1 MTTSESPWRTALGRD
16 SDALGAEDWLE
27 TNDWIDSLRDVARRR
42 GPERVSRL
50 LQTLQIEAQRSGIR
64 LPVTSQT
71 PYVNTIPIE
80 RQPPYPGDLDI
91 ERRIKSIIRWN
102 AMAMVVEANQNNH
115 GIGGHIST
123 YASAA
128 TLHEVGFNHF
138 FRGQDHPCG
147 GDLIYFQGH
156 SAPGIYARGY
166 VEGRLAPAQL
176 HKFRQEL
183 SGGLSSYPH
192 PWLMDDYWQFPTV
205 SMGLGPIQAIYQA
218 RFIRYLENRSLLEPS
233 DRKVWCFLGD
243 GETDEP
249 ETLGS
254 IALASREE
262 LDNLIFVVNC
272 NLQRLDGPVRGNGQI
287 IQELEA
293 VFRGVGWNVIK
304 VIWGSEW
311 DQLLARDDQGLLVQ
325 RMGEVVDGEYQ
336 KYTVAGGGYIRRH
349 FWGVDPR
356 LLRMV
361 DDISDDE
368 LWRMRLGG
376 HDPLKVHAAY
386 RAAVDHRGA
395 PTVILAR
402 TIKGYGL
409 GEAGEGRN
417 ITHQQKELNEQ
428 ELMQFRDRFAIPLS
442 DDEVVGAPLYRP
454 ARGSREAGYVAARK
468 QALGG
473 HVPERRSPR
482 SHLSAPPDETFSEF
496 HEGTGGREASTTMG
510 LVRMLSR
517 LMRDPEIGEH
527 IVPIVP
533 DESRT
538 FGMEG
543 MFREFG
549 IYASTGQLYEPVD
562 SDRLLFY
569 KESRDGQ
576 ILEEGITEAGAMSS
590 FIAGGTAYST
600 LKTPM
605 IPFFLF
611 YSMFGLQRIGDL
623 AYAAGDARARGFLI
637 GATAGRTTLN
647 GEGLQH
653 QDGHSH
659 LLASTIPN
667 LIAYDPAYAYE
678 IAVIVQEGIRR
689 MHDQDESVFY
699 YVTVENEAYVQPPM
713 PEPDRH
719 SDSSD
724 SVREGILRG
733 IYPLTPCETPQ
744 VRLLGSGPI
753 LNEVRRARQIL
764 QDEYDIGADVW
775 SVTSFT
781 ELRREALQTDR
792 WNRLHPLEEPRRS
805 WLEASLGESDAPIV
819 AASDYTA
826 SLPDLI
832 GRWLPGPLTALGT
845 DGYGRSDTR
854 AALRDFF
861 EVDAHH
867 VVWSALS
874 ALGRR
879 GEIDGGVLLSARER
893 LGIDPERP
901 DPMLR

>member
-1 MTTSESPWRTALGRD
+1 MALGREIEP
-16 SDALGAEDWLE
+16 SGSEDWLE

-80 RQPPYPGDLDI
+80 RQPPYPGDLAL

-128 TLHEVGFNHF
+128 TLYEVGFNHF

-147 GDLIYFQGH
+147 GDLVYFQGH

-166 VEGRLAPAQL
+166 VEGRLAPDQL
-176 HKFRQEL
+176 HKFRREL
-183 SGGLSSYPH
+183 SGGLPSYPH

-218 RFIRYLENRSLLEPS
+218 RFIRYLENRDLLEPT

-262 LDNLIFVVNC
+262 LDNLVFVVNC

-336 KYTVAGGGYIRRH
+336 KYTVAGGGYVRNH

-386 RAAVDHRGA
+386 RAAIDHRGA

-454 ARGSREAGYVAARK
+454 SRDSREATYISTRK
-468 QALGG
+468 EALGG

-482 SHLSAPPDETFSEF
+482 SNLTAPPDETFSEF
-496 HEGTGGREASTTMG
+496 LEGTGDREASTTMG
-510 LVRMLSR
+510 IVRMLSR
-517 LMRDPEIGEH
+517 LMRDRELGER

-549 IYASTGQLYEPVD
+549 IYASAGQLYEPVD

-590 FIAGGTAYST
+590 FIAGGMSYSSLQVPT
-600 LKTPM
+600 
-605 IPFFLF
+605 IPFFIF
-611 YSMFGLQRIGDL
+611 YSMFGLQRFGDL
-623 AYAAGDARARGFLI
+623 AYAAGDSRARGFLI

-667 LIAYDPAYAYE
+667 LIAYDPAYADE
-678 IAVIVQEGIRR
+678 IAVIVQDGIRR
-689 MHDQDESVFY
+689 MHDEDESIFY
-699 YVTVENEAYVQPPM
+699 YITVENEPYIQPPM
-713 PEPDRH
+713 PE
-719 SDSSD
+719 SEV
-724 SVREGILRG
+724 VREGILRG
-733 IYPLTPCETPQ
+733 IYPLVPSEAPQ

-753 LNEVRRARQIL
+753 LNEVRAAQQIL
-764 QDEYDIGADVW
+764 RDDFDIRADVW
-775 SVTSFT
+775 SVTSYT
-781 ELRREALQTDR
+781 ELRREALHTDR
-792 WNRLHPLEEPRRS
+792 WNRFHPLEEPRRC
-805 WLEASLGESDAPIV
+805 WLETSLGQSDAPIV

-826 SLPDLI
+826 SLPDLVA
-832 GRWLPGPLTALGT
+832 RWLPGPLTALGT
-845 DGYGRSDTR
+845 DGFGRSDTR
-854 AALRDFF
+854 EALRDFF
-861 EVDAHH
+861 EVDANHI
-867 VVWSALS
+867 VWSALS
-874 ALGRR
+874 TLNRR
-879 GEIDGGVLLSARER
+879 DEIDGDTLLKARDE
-893 LGIDPERP
+893 LGIDPNRP
-901 DPMLR
+901 DPMMS

>member
-1 MTTSESPWRTALGRD
+1 MTTSESPWQAALAAA
-16 SDALGAEDWLE
+16 SDASGADDWLE

-71 PYVNTIPIE
+71 PYVNSIPIE
-80 RQPPYPGDLDI
+80 RQPAYPGDLEI

-128 TLHEVGFNHF
+128 TLYEVGFNHF
-138 FRGQDHPCG
+138 FRGQDHPSG

-156 SAPGIYARGY
+156 SAPGMYARSY
-166 VEGRLAPAQL
+166 VEGRLSPDQL
-176 HKFRQEL
+176 HKFRREL
-183 SGGLSSYPH
+183 SGGLPSYPH
-192 PWLMDDYWQFPTV
+192 PWLMDDYWQFATV

-218 RFIRYLENRSLLEPS
+218 RMIRYLENRDLLEPT

-249 ETLGS
+249 ESLGS

-304 VIWGSEW
+304 VVWGSEW

-336 KYTVAGGGYIRRH
+336 KYTVAGGSYIRKH

-386 RAAVDHRGA
+386 HAATNHRGA

-417 ITHQQKELNEQ
+417 ITHQQKELNER

-442 DDEVVGAPLYRP
+442 DAEVVGAPLYRP
-454 ARGSREAGYVAARK
+454 GRDSREANYISARK
-468 QALGG
+468 SILGG
-473 HVPERRSPR
+473 HVPERRAIK
-482 SHLSAPPDETFSEF
+482 SHLTAPPDETFSEF
-496 HEGTGGREASTTMG
+496 HEGTGEREASTTMG
-510 LVRMLSR
+510 IVRMLSR
-517 LMRDPEIGEH
+517 LMRDRELGEH

-590 FIAGGTAYST
+590 FIAAGMAYSS
-600 LKTPM
+600 LKAPM
-605 IPFFLF
+605 IPFFIF
-611 YSMFGLQRIGDL
+611 YSMFGLQRFGDL
-623 AYAAGDARARGFLI
+623 AYAAGDSRARGFLI

-678 IAVIVQEGIRR
+678 IAVIVQDGIRR
-689 MHDQDESVFY
+689 MHNEDESIFY
-699 YVTVENEAYVQPPM
+699 YITVENEAYVQPPM
-713 PEPDRH
+713 PE
-719 SDSSD
+719 SEL
-724 SVREGILRG
+724 VREGILRG
-733 IYPLTPCETPQ
+733 IYPLSHCESPQ
-744 VRLLGSGPI
+744 IRLFGSGPI
-753 LNEVRRARQIL
+753 LQEVRRAQQML
-764 QDEYDIGADVW
+764 QDDYHVRADVW
-775 SVTSFT
+775 SVTSYT
-781 ELRREALQTDR
+781 ELRREALDIDR
-792 WNRLHPLEEPRRS
+792 WNRLHPFEEPRQS
-805 WLEASLGESDAPIV
+805 WLETSLHGSDAPII
-819 AASDYTA
+819 AATDYLS
-826 SLPDLI
+826 SLPDLVS
-832 GRWLPGPLTALGT
+832 RWLPGPLTALGT
-845 DGYGRSDTR
+845 DGFGRSDTR
-854 AALRDFF
+854 EALRDFY
-861 EVDAHH
+861 EVDANH

-874 ALGRR
+874 ALARR
-879 GEIDGGVLLSARER
+879 DEIDGDVLLSAQQR
-893 LGIDPERP
+893 LGIDPNRA
-901 DPMLR
+901 DPMMH

>member
-1 MTTSESPWRTALGRD
+1 MALGREIEP
-16 SDALGAEDWLE
+16 SGSEDWLE

-80 RQPPYPGDLDI
+80 RQPPYPGDLAL

-128 TLHEVGFNHF
+128 TLYEVGFNHF

-147 GDLIYFQGH
+147 GDLVYFQGH

-166 VEGRLAPAQL
+166 VEGRLAPDQL
-176 HKFRQEL
+176 HKFRREL
-183 SGGLSSYPH
+183 SGGLPSYPH

-218 RFIRYLENRSLLEPS
+218 RFIRYLENRDLLEPT

-262 LDNLIFVVNC
+262 LDNLVFVVNC

-336 KYTVAGGGYIRRH
+336 KYTVAGGGYVRNH

-386 RAAVDHRGA
+386 RAAIDHRGA

-454 ARGSREAGYVAARK
+454 SRDSREATYISTRK
-468 QALGG
+468 EALGG

-482 SHLSAPPDETFSEF
+482 SNLTAPPDETFSEF
-496 HEGTGGREASTTMG
+496 LEGTGDREASTTMG
-510 LVRMLSR
+510 IVRMLSR
-517 LMRDPEIGEH
+517 LMRDRELGER

-549 IYASTGQLYEPVD
+549 IYASAGQLYEPVD

-590 FIAGGTAYST
+590 FIAGGMSYSSLQVPT
-600 LKTPM
+600 
-605 IPFFLF
+605 IPFFIF
-611 YSMFGLQRIGDL
+611 YSMFGLQRFGDL
-623 AYAAGDARARGFLI
+623 AYAAGDSRARGFLI

-678 IAVIVQEGIRR
+678 IAVIVQDGIRR
-689 MHDQDESVFY
+689 MHDEDESIFY
-699 YVTVENEAYVQPPM
+699 YITVENEPYIQPPM
-713 PEPDRH
+713 PE
-719 SDSSD
+719 SEV
-724 SVREGILRG
+724 VREGILRG
-733 IYPLTPCETPQ
+733 IYPLVPSEAPQ

-753 LNEVRRARQIL
+753 LNEVRAAQQIL
-764 QDEYDIGADVW
+764 RDDFDIRADVW
-775 SVTSFT
+775 SVTSYT
-781 ELRREALQTDR
+781 ELRREALHTDR
-792 WNRLHPLEEPRRS
+792 WNRFHPLEEPRRC
-805 WLEASLGESDAPIV
+805 WLETSLGQSDAPIV

-826 SLPDLI
+826 SLPDLVA
-832 GRWLPGPLTALGT
+832 RWLPGPLTALGT
-845 DGYGRSDTR
+845 DGFGRSDTR
-854 AALRDFF
+854 EALRDFF
-861 EVDAHH
+861 EVDANHI
-867 VVWSALS
+867 VWSALS
-874 ALGRR
+874 TLNRR
-879 GEIDGGVLLSARER
+879 DEIDGDTLLKARDE
-893 LGIDPERP
+893 LGIDPNRP
-901 DPMLR
+901 DPMMS

>member
-1 MTTSESPWRTALGRD
+1 MTTSAARWRSELSAGD
-16 SDALGAEDWLE
+16 GAGQDDWLE
-27 TNDWIDSLRDVARRR
+27 TQDWIESLRDVTRRR

-50 LQTLQIEAQRSGIR
+50 LQALQIEAQRAGIR

-71 PYVNTIPIE
+71 PYVNSIAVE
-80 RQPPYPGDLDI
+80 KQPRYPGDLSL

-102 AMAMVVEANQNNH
+102 AMAMVVEANMNSH

-128 TLHEVGFNHF
+128 TLHEVGFTHF
-138 FRGQDHPCG
+138 WRGPDHPCG
-147 GDLIYFQGH
+147 GDLVYFQGH
-156 SAPGIYARGY
+156 SAPGIYARAY
-166 VEGRLAPAQL
+166 VQGRFDAPRL
-176 HKFRQEL
+176 HAYRREL
-183 SGGLSSYPH
+183 NGGLPSYPH
-192 PWLMDDYWQFPTV
+192 PWLLEDFWQFATV

-218 RFIRYLENRSLLEPS
+218 RFLRYLENRGLIAKT

-249 ETLGS
+249 EALGS
-254 IALASREE
+254 IALASREQ

-311 DQLLARDDQGLLVQ
+311 DQLLARDEHGLLVR

-336 KYTVAGGGYIRRH
+336 KYTAAGGAYIREN
-349 FWGVDPR
+349 FWSVDPR
-356 LLRMV
+356 LLSMV
-361 DDISDDE
+361 ENMSDDQ
-368 LWRMRLGG
+368 LWRMRMGG
-376 HDPLKVHAAY
+376 HDPEKVHAAY
-386 RAAVDHRGA
+386 AAAAAHKGA

-417 ITHQQKELNEQ
+417 ITHQQKELNER
-428 ELMQFRDRFAIPLS
+428 ELMQFRDRFDIPLS
-442 DDEVVGAPLYRP
+442 DEEVIGRPLYRP
-454 ARGSREAGYVAARK
+454 APESAEAQYIR
-468 QALGG
+468 QRTEALGG
-473 HVPERRSPR
+473 PVPQRRAAPSR
-482 SHLSAPPDETFSEF
+482 LTAPPDETFAEF
-496 HEGTGGREASTTMG
+496 HAGTGEREASTTMAF
-510 LVRMLSR
+510 VRMLSR
-517 LMRDPEIGEH
+517 LMRDRELGARV
-527 IVPIVP
+527 VPIVP

-549 IYASTGQLYEPVD
+549 IYAHAGQLYEPVD
-562 SDRLLFY
+562 SGSLMFY

-590 FIAGGTAYST
+590 FLAAGASYST
-600 LKTPM
+600 LNAPM
-605 IPFFLF
+605 IPFFIF

-623 AYAAGDARARGFLI
+623 AYAAGDSRSRGFLI

-678 IAVIVQEGIRR
+678 VAVIVQDGIRR
-689 MHDQDESVFY
+689 MHEENEDVFF
-699 YVTVENEAYVQPPM
+699 YVTVENETYRQPQM
-713 PEPDRH
+713 PEDE
-719 SDSSD
+719 

-733 IYPLTPCETPQ
+733 IYRFAPAPDEEEPI

-753 LNEVRRARQIL
+753 LNEARRARQIL
-764 QDEYDIGADVW
+764 IDDFGVPADVW
-775 SVTSFT
+775 SATSYT
-781 ELRREALQTDR
+781 ELRRDAQRQER
-792 WNRLHPLEEPRRS
+792 WNRLHPLEQPRRPFIA
-805 WLEASLGESDAPIV
+805 EQLGGGDAPII
-819 AASDYTA
+819 AASDYMA
-826 SLPDLI
+826 ALPDLVAK
-832 GRWLPGPLTALGT
+832 WLPGPLTALGT
-845 DGYGRSDTR
+845 DGFGRSDTR
-854 AALRDFF
+854 AELRRFF
-861 EVDAHH
+861 ENDAEHIA
-867 VVWSALS
+867 WAALA
-874 ALGRR
+874 ALHGN
-879 GEIDGGVLLSARER
+879 GTIDGGVLERARER
-893 LGIDPERP
+893 LRISDAL
-901 DPMLR
+901 DCAHPMDR

>member
-1 MTTSESPWRTALGRD
+1 MTTSESPWQAALAAA
-16 SDALGAEDWLE
+16 SDASGADDWLE

-71 PYVNTIPIE
+71 PYVNSIPIE
-80 RQPPYPGDLDI
+80 RQPAYPGDLEI

-128 TLHEVGFNHF
+128 TLYEVGFNHF
-138 FRGQDHPCG
+138 FRGQDHPSG

-156 SAPGIYARGY
+156 SAPGMYARSY
-166 VEGRLAPAQL
+166 VEGRLSPDQL
-176 HKFRQEL
+176 HKFRREL
-183 SGGLSSYPH
+183 SGGLPSYPH
-192 PWLMDDYWQFPTV
+192 PWLMDDYWQFATV

-218 RFIRYLENRSLLEPS
+218 RMIRYLENRDLLEPT

-249 ETLGS
+249 ESLGS

-304 VIWGSEW
+304 VVWGSEW

-336 KYTVAGGGYIRRH
+336 KYTVAGGSYIRKH

-386 RAAVDHRGA
+386 HAATNHRGA

-417 ITHQQKELNEQ
+417 ITHQQKELNER

-442 DDEVVGAPLYRP
+442 DAEVVGAPLYRP
-454 ARGSREAGYVAARK
+454 GRDSREANYISARK
-468 QALGG
+468 SILGG
-473 HVPERRSPR
+473 HVPERRAIK
-482 SHLSAPPDETFSEF
+482 SHLTAPPDETFSEF
-496 HEGTGGREASTTMG
+496 HEGTGEREASTTMG
-510 LVRMLSR
+510 IVRMLSR
-517 LMRDPEIGEH
+517 LMRDRELGEH

-590 FIAGGTAYST
+590 FIAAGMAYSS
-600 LKTPM
+600 LKAPM
-605 IPFFLF
+605 IPFFIF
-611 YSMFGLQRIGDL
+611 YSMFGLQRFGDL
-623 AYAAGDARARGFLI
+623 AYAAGDSRARGFLI

-678 IAVIVQEGIRR
+678 IAVIVQDGIRR
-689 MHDQDESVFY
+689 MHNEDESIFY
-699 YVTVENEAYVQPPM
+699 YITVENEAYVQPPM
-713 PEPDRH
+713 PE
-719 SDSSD
+719 SEL
-724 SVREGILRG
+724 VREGILRG
-733 IYPLTPCETPQ
+733 IYPLSPCEAPQ
-744 VRLLGSGPI
+744 IRLFGSGPI
-753 LNEVRRARQIL
+753 LQEVRRAQQML
-764 QDEYDIGADVW
+764 QDDYHVRADVW
-775 SVTSFT
+775 SVTSYT
-781 ELRREALQTDR
+781 ELRREALDIDR
-792 WNRLHPLEEPRRS
+792 WNRLHPFEEPRQS
-805 WLEASLGESDAPIV
+805 WLETSLHGSDAPII
-819 AASDYTA
+819 AATDYLS
-826 SLPDLI
+826 SLPDLVS
-832 GRWLPGPLTALGT
+832 RWLPGPLTALGT
-845 DGYGRSDTR
+845 DGFGRSDTR
-854 AALRDFF
+854 EALRDFY
-861 EVDAHH
+861 EVDANH

-874 ALGRR
+874 ALARR
-879 GEIDGGVLLSARER
+879 DEIDGDVLLSAQQR
-893 LGIDPERP
+893 LGIDPNRA
-901 DPMLR
+901 DPMMH

>member
-1 MTTSESPWRTALGRD
+1 MTTSESPWQAALAAA
-16 SDALGAEDWLE
+16 SDASGADDWLE

-71 PYVNTIPIE
+71 PYVNSIPIE
-80 RQPPYPGDLDI
+80 RQPAYPGDLEI

-128 TLHEVGFNHF
+128 TLYEVGFNHF
-138 FRGQDHPCG
+138 FRGQDHPSG

-156 SAPGIYARGY
+156 SAPGMYARSY
-166 VEGRLAPAQL
+166 VEGRLSPDQL
-176 HKFRQEL
+176 HKFRREL
-183 SGGLSSYPH
+183 SGGLPSYPH
-192 PWLMDDYWQFPTV
+192 PWLMDDYWQFATV

-218 RFIRYLENRSLLEPS
+218 RMIRYLENRDLLEPT

-249 ETLGS
+249 ESLGS

-304 VIWGSEW
+304 VVWGSEW

-336 KYTVAGGGYIRRH
+336 KYTVAGGSYIRKH

-386 RAAVDHRGA
+386 HAATNHRGA

-417 ITHQQKELNEQ
+417 ITHQQKELNER

-442 DDEVVGAPLYRP
+442 DAEVVGAPLYRP
-454 ARGSREAGYVAARK
+454 GRDSREANYISARK
-468 QALGG
+468 SILGG
-473 HVPERRSPR
+473 HVPERRAIK
-482 SHLSAPPDETFSEF
+482 SHLTAPPDETFSEF
-496 HEGTGGREASTTMG
+496 HEGTGEREASTTMG
-510 LVRMLSR
+510 IVRMLSR
-517 LMRDPEIGEH
+517 LMRDRELGEH

-590 FIAGGTAYST
+590 FIAAGMAYSS
-600 LKTPM
+600 LKAPM
-605 IPFFLF
+605 IPFFIF
-611 YSMFGLQRIGDL
+611 YSMFGLQRFGDL
-623 AYAAGDARARGFLI
+623 AYAAGDSRARGFLI

-678 IAVIVQEGIRR
+678 IAVIVQDGIRR
-689 MHDQDESVFY
+689 MHNEDESIFY
-699 YVTVENEAYVQPPM
+699 YITVENEAYVQPPM
-713 PEPDRH
+713 PE
-719 SDSSD
+719 SEL
-724 SVREGILRG
+724 VREGILRG
-733 IYPLTPCETPQ
+733 IYPLSPCESPQ
-744 VRLLGSGPI
+744 IRLFGSGPI
-753 LNEVRRARQIL
+753 LQEVRRAQQML
-764 QDEYDIGADVW
+764 QDDYHVRADVW
-775 SVTSFT
+775 SVTSYT
-781 ELRREALQTDR
+781 ELRREALDIDR
-792 WNRLHPLEEPRRS
+792 WNRLHPFEEPRQS
-805 WLEASLGESDAPIV
+805 WLETSLHGSDAPII
-819 AASDYTA
+819 AATDYLS
-826 SLPDLI
+826 SLPDLVS
-832 GRWLPGPLTALGT
+832 RWLPGPLTALGT
-845 DGYGRSDTR
+845 DGFGRSDTR
-854 AALRDFF
+854 EALRDFY
-861 EVDAHH
+861 EVDANH

-874 ALGRR
+874 ALARR
-879 GEIDGGVLLSARER
+879 DEIDGDVLLSAQQR
-893 LGIDPERP
+893 LGIDPNRA
-901 DPMLR
+901 DPMMH